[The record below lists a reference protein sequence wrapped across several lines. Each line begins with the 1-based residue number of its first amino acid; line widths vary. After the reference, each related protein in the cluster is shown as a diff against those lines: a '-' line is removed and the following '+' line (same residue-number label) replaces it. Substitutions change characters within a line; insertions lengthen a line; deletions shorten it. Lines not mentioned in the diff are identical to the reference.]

1 VTSPAARVRSIPW
14 WPRWLASRL
23 AQAIPVL
30 LLASVIVFGIT
41 RLAPGDPATVQ
52 LGMRL
57 QRPGADEAL
66 KALRHEMGL
75 DKPIVAQYGIWLSHT
90 ARGDLGTS
98 SRYDEP
104 VTSLIGQKL
113 PITLELIA
121 AGLLPALGV
130 AILLGT
136 AAARR
141 PGRPLDL
148 GVNGVALLGL
158 AIPTFWLGLLFL
170 IVFGVNLHWLPV
182 SGYVAPGASLT
193 GNLKHLALPALTLFV
208 YEVAILTRFVRAKV
222 IEQLGDDYVRT
233 AVAKGLGPRR
243 ILGRHVVPNSLGPV
257 ITVAA
262 LEFGTLFGAIVIV
275 EEIFR
280 WPGLGL
286 LTIDAITDRDFP
298 VIEGVVLTVA
308 LIVVVAN
315 LVADAANMFLSPRL
329 RDAMRSR
336 S

>member
-1 VTSPAARVRSIPW
+1 VTSPAARARSIPW

-30 LLASVIVFGIT
+30 LLASIIVFGIT

-57 QRPGADEAL
+57 QRPGAEQAL
-66 KALRHEMGL
+66 QALRKEMGL
-75 DKPIVAQYGIWLSHT
+75 DKPIVAQYGIWLGHT
-90 ARGDLGTS
+90 VRGDLGAS

-104 VTSLIGQKL
+104 VTTLIGQKL

-121 AGLLPALGV
+121 AGLLPALAV

-136 AAARR
+136 AAGRR
-141 PGRPLDL
+141 PGRIVDL
-148 GVNGVALLGL
+148 GVNGIALAGL
-158 AIPTFWLGLLFL
+158 AIPTFWLGLLLL
-170 IVFGVNLHWLPV
+170 IVFGVNLHWLPA
-182 SGYVAPGASLT
+182 SGYVAPGTSLWR
-193 GNLKHLALPALTLFV
+193 NVEHLVLPALTLFV

-243 ILGRHVVPNSLGPV
+243 ILARHVVPNSLGPV

-262 LEFGTLFGAIVIV
+262 LEFGTLFGAIVVV
-275 EEIFR
+275 ETIFR

-298 VIEGVVLTVA
+298 VIEGVVLVVA
-308 LIVVVAN
+308 LIVVLAN
-315 LVADAANMFLSPRL
+315 LVADGANMLLSPRL